1 MNECKWILGWMVI
14 LSHGQVPCLHSSSQ
28 WSCLSPRCPT
38 DQWCPQWPSHA
49 FYTRA
54 IRKLVGAS
62 SFTSIDIFISP
73 SPHHFAPLLVEP
85 SEPSSK
91 LQAAQWSVDRGGPF
105 ISLGLVTMGC
115 CATFSDS
122 CAVAARSHFA
132 RIFRFRLLSYR
143 RSATRRKMYSS
154 YICILAK
161 KKQRG

>member
-1 MNECKWILGWMVI
+1 MSNRSMMPPMTQPRVLYKG
-14 LSHGQVPCLHSSSQ
+14 HS
-28 WSCLSPRCPT
+28 
-38 DQWCPQWPSHA
+38 
-49 FYTRA
+49 
-54 IRKLVGAS
+54 K
-62 SFTSIDIFISP
+62 TSRRIFIHIDRHLHLSISASFGP
-73 SPHHFAPLLVEP
+73 PLFVEP

-161 KKQRG
+161 KKQRGLKGSPSIIIFLKM